1 MIKIYTG
8 TPGSGK
14 SLHAI
19 QRVLAYLSDD
29 KRVIANFPL
38 KHQQLKP
45 KHRKGKFFYVP
56 NEDITIDYLYQ
67 FNNIY
72 HKTVGEH
79 QTLLIIDE
87 ASVKFNCRTSNDKDR
102 LTFCSFFAQHR
113 KFGFEVVLISQNMR
127 QIDRQI
133 RDLIEI
139 EVVHRK
145 LNNYSFFRIL
155 PFSYFVS
162 VERNVAIKEK
172 NDHNFFMYN
181 KYFGNLYDT
190 FYDFTRVEKYSDN
203 ENIIDYI
210 ERSLLYDSEKDQ
222 KFNNDNSKTRR
233 KKTRIA
239 PPGWLRG
246 GSPGPQTTPGGLDED
261 DDDEDQELIGTI
273 FENYEMRNKDDN
285 ENSRILVCDL

>member
-19 QRVLAYLSDD
+19 QKVLAYL
-29 KRVIANFPL
+29 REGRQVIANFPL
-38 KHQQLKP
+38 KYDQLKK
-45 KHRKGKFFYVP
+45 KHRNGKYFYVP

-72 HKTVGEH
+72 HQELGES

-87 ASVKFNCRTSNDKDR
+87 ASVKFNCRTSNDRDR
-102 LTFCSFFAQHR
+102 LKFCTFFAQHR

-145 LNNYSFFRIL
+145 LNNYSIFRIL

-162 VERNVAIKEK
+162 VERNVAVKDINE
-172 NDHNFFMYN
+172 HNFFFYS
-181 KYFGNLYDT
+181 KYYGNLYDT
-190 FYDFTRVEKYSDN
+190 FYDFTRVEKFSDN
-203 ENIIDYI
+203 RNIIDYI
-210 ERSLLYDSEKDQ
+210 QQSLLYDADQDQ
-222 KFNNDNSKTRR
+222 KLNNDTMKKRTTRM
-233 KKTRIA
+233 RID
-239 PPGWLRG
+239 PLTWLRG
-246 GSPGPQTTPGGLDED
+246 GLPGPQDTPAGKDED
-261 DDDEDQELIGTI
+261 EEADDEELIGTI
-273 FENYEMRNKDDN
+273 FENYEMRDKNDN
-285 ENSRILVCDL
+285 GNIQDIIFN

>member
-1 MIKIYTG
+1 M
-8 TPGSGK
+8 
-14 SLHAI
+14 
-19 QRVLAYLSDD
+19 
-29 KRVIANFPL
+29 
-38 KHQQLKP
+38 
-45 KHRKGKFFYVP
+45 
-56 NEDITIDYLYQ
+56 
-67 FNNIY
+67 
-72 HKTVGEH
+72 
-79 QTLLIIDE
+79 
-87 ASVKFNCRTSNDKDR
+87 
-102 LTFCSFFAQHR
+102 
-113 KFGFEVVLISQNMR
+113 
-127 QIDRQI
+127 
-133 RDLIEI
+133 
-139 EVVHRK
+139 
-145 LNNYSFFRIL
+145 
-155 PFSYFVS
+155 
-162 VERNVAIKEK
+162 ERNVAIKEK

-222 KFNNDNSKTRR
+222 KLNNDNSKTRR

-261 DDDEDQELIGTI
+261 DDDEDHELIGTI